1 MQNNCTINVEN
12 SINSGQ
18 VFLWRKNKDIWYG
31 VNGQDILK
39 ISKAG
44 TVKSYQ
50 NTKTDFFRR
59 RDNIEKIIK
68 SISKDRVTKKAVK
81 QYLGLRILEQDP
93 FQCLI
98 SFIVSSNSN
107 IQKIKNSLEKISRKF
122 GDRVEFENQEFFLF
136 PKPEKLANASIDEI
150 RSCGVGYRAVEFENQ
165 EFFLFPKPDKL
176 VNASIGEIRSCG
188 VGYRAR
194 FIKEAAK
201 WTVQK
206 QIDFEYLKKCDYQ
219 EAKKEICQIPGIGNK
234 VADCIMLFSLNKLES
249 FPLDRWMIRILEKYY
264 SDKFQLETKTI
275 TEKQYEI
282 LHEKIVNHFGPY
294 AGYAQQFLFKMERE
308 NYQKKWL

>member
-1 MQNNCTINVEN
+1 LQNNCTINVEN

-39 ISKAG
+39 ISKVG
-44 TVKSYQ
+44 TIKSYQ
-50 NTKTDFFRR
+50 NTKTDFFRK

-68 SISKDRVTKKAVK
+68 SISKDIVTKKAVK

-107 IQKIKNSLEKISRKF
+107 IQKIKNSLEKISKKF
-122 GDRVEFENQEFFLF
+122 GDKVEFENQEFFLF
-136 PKPEKLANASIDEI
+136 PTPEKLAKASINEI
-150 RSCGVGYRAVEFENQ
+150 
-165 EFFLFPKPDKL
+165 K
-176 VNASIGEIRSCG
+176 SCG

-194 FIKEAAK
+194 FIKDAANTIVLK
-201 WTVQK
+201 K
-206 QIDFEYLKKCDYQ
+206 IDFEYLKESNYQ
-219 EAKKEICQIPGIGNK
+219 DAKEKLCQIPGIGNK
-234 VADCIMLFSLNKLES
+234 VADCILLFSLNKLES

-264 SDKFQLETKTI
+264 SDKFQLETKSI
-275 TEKQYEI
+275 TQKQYEI

>member
-1 MQNNCTINVEN
+1 LQNNCIINVEN

-18 VFLWRKNKDIWYG
+18 VFLWRKNRDIWYG

-39 ISKAG
+39 ISKTG
-44 TVKSYQ
+44 TIKSYQ
-50 NTKTDFFRR
+50 KTKTDFFRK
-59 RDNIEKIIK
+59 RDDIEKIIK
-68 SISKDRVTKKAVK
+68 SISKDSVTKKAVK

-98 SFIVSSNSN
+98 TFILSSNSN
-107 IQKIKNSLEKISRKF
+107 IQKIKNSLEKISKKF
-122 GDRVEFENQEFFLF
+122 GEKVEFEKQEFFLF
-136 PKPEKLANASIDEI
+136 PKPEKLAKASINEI
-150 RSCGVGYRAVEFENQ
+150 
-165 EFFLFPKPDKL
+165 K
-176 VNASIGEIRSCG
+176 SCG

-194 FIKEAAK
+194 FIIEAANMIVLK
-201 WTVQK
+201 K
-206 QIDFEYLKKCDYQ
+206 IDFEYLKKCNYLD
-219 EAKKEICQIPGIGNK
+219 AKEEICKIPGVGNK
-234 VADCIMLFSLNKLES
+234 VADCILLFSLNKLES

-264 SDKFQLETKTI
+264 SDKFQLETKSI
-275 TEKQYEI
+275 TQKQYEI

>member
-1 MQNNCTINVEN
+1 MQDNCTINVEN

-31 VNGQDILK
+31 VNGQDVLK

-44 TVKSYQ
+44 TIKSYQ
-50 NTKTDFFRR
+50 NTKADFFRK

-68 SISKDRVTKKAVK
+68 SISKDSVTKKAVK
-81 QYLGLRILEQDP
+81 QYLGLRVLEQDP

-107 IQKIKNSLEKISRKF
+107 IQKIKNSLEKISKKF
-122 GDRVEFENQEFFLF
+122 GEKVEFENQEFFLF
-136 PKPEKLANASIDEI
+136 PKPENLANASINEI
-150 RSCGVGYRAVEFENQ
+150 
-165 EFFLFPKPDKL
+165 K
-176 VNASIGEIRSCG
+176 SCG

-194 FIKEAAK
+194 FVIEAANMIVLK
-201 WTVQK
+201 K
-206 QIDFEYLKKCDYQ
+206 IDFEYLKKSSYQ
-219 EAKKEICQIPGIGNK
+219 DAKEKLCQIPGIGNK
-234 VADCIMLFSLNKLES
+234 VADCILLFSLDKLES

-264 SDKFQLETKTI
+264 SDKFQLETKSI
-275 TEKQYEI
+275 TEKQYGI

-294 AGYAQQFLFKMERE
+294 AGYAQKFLFKMERE